1 MMTLSYDLILLDVQ
15 MPAMSGLEVVEQLR
29 NEGIVTPIVMSSANV
44 LSSAISEAIELGA
57 NDYLTKPFSLDKF
70 QEMVNK
76 YTDLSVSR
84 A

>member
-1 MMTLSYDLILLDVQ
+1 MTLSYDLILLDVQ

>member
-1 MMTLSYDLILLDVQ
+1 MTLSYDLILLDVQ

-84 A
+84 G

>member
-1 MMTLSYDLILLDVQ
+1 MTLSYDLILLDVQ

-70 QEMVNK
+70 
-76 YTDLSVSR
+76 
-84 A
+84 

>member
-1 MMTLSYDLILLDVQ
+1 MTLSYDLILLDVQ
-15 MPAMSGLEVVEQLR
+15 MPAMSGLEVVEQLSH
-29 NEGIVTPIVMSSANV
+29 EGIVTPIVMSSANV

-57 NDYLTKPFSLDKF
+57 NDYLTKPFSLAKF

>member
-1 MMTLSYDLILLDVQ
+1 MTLSYDLILLDVQ

-29 NEGIVTPIVMSSANV
+29 KEGIVTPIVMSSANV

>member
-70 QEMVNK
+70 
-76 YTDLSVSR
+76 
-84 A
+84 